1 MPVCL
6 LRPPLPTKHEPLSDR
21 MVAGTPNLPTACCMG
36 DPRRME
42 IYEAWA
48 VGRLW
53 ELLRSCRAAH
63 VILGPGADLGV
74 VEA

>member
-1 MPVCL
+1 
-6 LRPPLPTKHEPLSDR
+6 
-21 MVAGTPNLPTACCMG
+21 MG

-63 VILGPGADLGV
+63 VILGPGARHG
-74 VEA
+74 AGRGS